1 VKDAVSAR
9 MENAGQAC
17 NAAKRFIVAEPLY
30 NEFVERLTAEMS
42 QLTIGDPTDPD
53 TSYGPL
59 SSESAATGLMA
70 QVQDAVDKGAT
81 VHTGGRRLERPGFFV
96 EATVLTDVT
105 PEMRAY
111 YEELFG
117 PVAVVYKV
125 GDAEEALALANDS
138 PFGLGGAVYHS
149 DPKVALDIANRLDT
163 GMVWI
168 NEPQG
173 GGPELPFGGTKRSGV
188 GRELGPYGIDEFV
201 NRKLIHVPADA

>member
-1 VKDAVSAR
+1 
-9 MENAGQAC
+9 
-17 NAAKRFIVAEPLY
+17 
-30 NEFVERLTAEMS
+30 
-42 QLTIGDPTDPD
+42 
-53 TSYGPL
+53 
-59 SSESAATGLMA
+59 MA

-81 VHTGGRRLERPGFFV
+81 VHTGGRRLDRPGAFV

-125 GDAEEALALANDS
+125 KDAEEALALANDS

-149 DPKVALDIANRLDT
+149 DPSVALDIANRLDT

-173 GGPELPFGGTKRSGV
+173 GGPELPVRRDEALRRGTRARPLRHRRVHQPQAHPRAFLIPGSSGPAV
-188 GRELGPYGIDEFV
+188 GTTML
-201 NRKLIHVPADA
+201 